1 MSRDRR
7 RPRHERGGKVVP
19 LFTGQDVTPG
29 RVIRFT
35 ESQLSLLTDALF
47 DAAWARRRHPD
58 PDGQNEIQAVAYEQ
72 LAGHCGLDL
81 YGDGEDPS

>member
-1 MSRDRR
+1 VSRDRR

-19 LFTGQDVTPG
+19 LFTEQDVTPG
-29 RVIRFT
+29 RLIRFT
-35 ESQLSLLTDALF
+35 DVQLSLLADALG
-47 DAAWARRRHPD
+47 DAVWARRGHLDR
-58 PDGQNEIQAVAYEQ
+58 DGQNAIQAAAYEA